1 MIEVIPM
8 DPTVVKSPQEGDE
21 GVHGL
26 SARAKNNAECYKLN
40 FKKIVG
46 YKNLLLSKI
55 HILKFLPAV
64 CTRLPTPH
72 VEA

>member
-1 MIEVIPM
+1 MSEVGETTRERIYRMIEAIPM

-40 FKKIVG
+40 FKKIG
-46 YKNLLLSKI
+46 WL
-55 HILKFLPAV
+55 
-64 CTRLPTPH
+64 
-72 VEA
+72 